1 MKIKF
6 VGDWKSKYFGIK
18 TKNWMYYIGLT
29 SPGDRVWGYSED
41 YYDGPIYMF
50 KLYYIGFWK
59 H

>member
-1 MKIKF
+1 MKFI
-6 VGDWKSKYFGIK
+6 GDWKAKYIGIK
-18 TKNWMYYIGLT
+18 TKNWRYYVGIT
-29 SPGDRVWGYSED
+29 TPEDRVWGYEEG